1 MDLQYNDYFQK
12 KKLFLWKTQIKPIF
26 LPTMKRGHGKF
37 YQTVSQKSIN
47 ISLKWYYFIKNKI
60 VTQRKILFLLWVR
73 RGPQFNYI
81 KINEKL
87 NPAKFLQMPCSTPK
101 YTPMVPGIPKR
112 YHTSVR
118 PSVRLSLPPSF
129 RPSVPPSVRPSVRD
143 KSSHTSS
150 HRFS

>member
-1 MDLQYNDYFQK
+1 MIIFK

-73 RGPQFNYI
+73 RGPQFDYI
-81 KINEKL
+81 KINKKL
-87 NPAKFLQMPCSTPK
+87 NTAKFLQMPCSTPR
-101 YTPMVPGIPKR
+101 YTIV
-112 YHTSVR
+112 
-118 PSVRLSLPPSF
+118 
-129 RPSVPPSVRPSVRD
+129 
-143 KSSHTSS
+143 
-150 HRFS
+150 